1 MNNLKDEQL
10 AKQTEVRSK
19 KNKGEKADS
28 DIPGFWW
35 IPLDPGIQW
44 DSMGS
49 HEIHWDFEIS
59 ESAFPPL
66 EKNKS
71 SFIDLINF
79 IGRRKSFK
87 RISCTRNAWK
97 TINWI
102 KWRFTNIRKW

>member
-1 MNNLKDEQL
+1 
-10 AKQTEVRSK
+10 
-19 KNKGEKADS
+19 
-28 DIPGFWW
+28 
-35 IPLDPGIQW
+35 
-44 DSMGS
+44 MGS

-87 RISCTRNAWK
+87 RISCTRNA
-97 TINWI
+97 
-102 KWRFTNIRKW
+102 